1 MSLRGGHLLFP
12 TTPAPHATLSR
23 CFFGSEEQRGLLI
36 RVAIVSPNSALR
48 IGLREMLA
56 DLPEISVIGESVS
69 LENINETETE
79 VVVLASVSVAS
90 LLDGKKDYA
99 ILILTDD
106 IESVRTLL
114 NSNVRTWG
122 VLSADATED
131 ELVAAVRAVGE
142 GLWVGAPGLVEG
154 LMRSHRVGESSSEES
169 LIDPLTAREKE
180 VLQLMA
186 QGLANKQIALSLG
199 ISEHTVKFHLSSL
212 YAKLGISSR
221 TEAVKR
227 GIELG
232 LISL

>member
-1 MSLRGGHLLFP
+1 M
-12 TTPAPHATLSR
+12 
-23 CFFGSEEQRGLLI
+23 I
-36 RVAIVSPNSALR
+36 RVTIVSPNSALR
-48 IGLREMLA
+48 IGLRELLSRQSDIQIVGETI
-56 DLPEISVIGESVS
+56 DLESV
-69 LENINETETE
+69 NETETE
-79 VVVLASVSVAS
+79 VVVLASVSSARMLES
-90 LLDGKKDYA
+90 KSTFA
-99 ILILTDD
+99 ILFLTDD
-106 IESVRTLL
+106 VESLRGVL
-114 NSNVRTWG
+114 NSNARAWG

-142 GLWVGAPGLVEG
+142 GLWVGAPGLVQSLIRLNG
-154 LMRSHRVGESSSEES
+154 RRESLGEES
-169 LIDPLTAREKE
+169 LIEPLTAREKE
-180 VLQLMA
+180 VIQLMA